1 MLQAHEFGTVC
12 VIINRRSKGWLLA
25 LCAIVAGVAVFTPAW
40 IIQPFRPQTEGGVQ
54 FALTLRRFSPLL
66 TIVLL
71 AAMAVVASTLWR
83 GARWWSRA
91 LMVVALMVT
100 TACAW
105 LARQNHF
112 EWMFNPLPNPAYAR
126 VGEATFVDDADLVLA
141 VERGGEA
148 AAYPVRQL
156 AYHHLVHDAVGR
168 VPIVV
173 TY

>member
-1 MLQAHEFGTVC
+1 MT
-12 VIINRRSKGWLLA
+12 ISRRAKSWLLA
-25 LCAIVAGVAVFTPAW
+25 VGVIIAGLAVFTPAW
-40 IIQPFRPQTEGGVQ
+40 LIQPFRLQTERGVQ
-54 FALTLRRFSPLL
+54 VALTLRRVSPLL
-66 TIVLL
+66 TIVIL
-71 AAMAVVASTLWR
+71 AAIAVLVSKLWR

-91 LMVVALMVT
+91 LMVVALLVT
-100 TACAW
+100 TACTW

-112 EWMFNPLPNPAYAR
+112 EWMFNPLPNPAY
-126 VGEATFVDDADLVLA
+126 VHVPDATFVDDADLVLA

-156 AYHHLVHDAVGR
+156 AYHHLVHDTVGR

>member
-1 MLQAHEFGTVC
+1 VT
-12 VIINRRSKGWLLA
+12 INRKAKYWLLA
-25 LCAIVAGVAVFTPAW
+25 ACAIVAGLAVFTPAW
-40 IIQPFRPQTEGGVQ
+40 IIQPFRPQTERGMQ

-66 TIVLL
+66 TIVILS
-71 AAMAVVASTLWR
+71 AMAVLVTWLWR
-83 GARWWSRA
+83 GARWWSRS
-91 LMVVALMVT
+91 LMVVALVVT
-100 TACAW
+100 TACTW

-112 EWMFNPLPNPAYAR
+112 EWMFNPLPRPAYAR
-126 VGEATFVDDADLVLA
+126 VPDATFVDDADLVLA

-156 AYHHLVHDAVGR
+156 AYHHLVHDTVGR

>member
-1 MLQAHEFGTVC
+1 MITVT
-12 VIINRRSKGWLLA
+12 RTAKGWLLA
-25 LCAIVAGVAVFTPAW
+25 ACVIAAGLAVFTPAW
-40 IIQPFRPQTEGGVQ
+40 IIQPFRPQTDRGVQ
-54 FALTLRRFSPLL
+54 FALTLRRVSPLL

-71 AAMAVVASTLWR
+71 AVILVLASKLWR

-91 LMVVALMVT
+91 LMVVALLVT

-126 VGEATFVDDADLVLA
+126 VPDAAFVDDADLVLA

-148 AAYPVRQL
+148 AAYPIRQL
-156 AYHHLVHDAVGR
+156 AYHHLVHDTVGR

>member
-1 MLQAHEFGTVC
+1 MITVT
-12 VIINRRSKGWLLA
+12 RTAKGWLLA
-25 LCAIVAGVAVFTPAW
+25 ACSIIAGLAVFTPAW
-40 IIQPFRPQTEGGVQ
+40 IIQPFRPQTDGGVR
-54 FALTLRRFSPLL
+54 FALTLRRISPLL

-71 AAMAVVASTLWR
+71 AVILVLASKLWL

-91 LMVVALMVT
+91 LMVVALLLT
-100 TACAW
+100 TACTW

-112 EWMFNPLPNPAYAR
+112 EWMFNPLPKPTYAS
-126 VGEATFVDDADLVLA
+126 APDAAFVDDADLVLA

-148 AAYPVRQL
+148 AAYPIRQL
-156 AYHHLVHDAVGR
+156 AYHHLVHDTVGR

>member
-1 MLQAHEFGTVC
+1 M
-12 VIINRRSKGWLLA
+12 IISRRAKGWLLA
-25 LCAIVAGVAVFTPAW
+25 GCVAMAGLAVIAPAW
-40 IIQPFRPQTEGGVQ
+40 IIQPFRPQTAGGVQ

-66 TIVLL
+66 TIVILAALAVLL
-71 AAMAVVASTLWR
+71 AKLWR

-91 LMVVALMVT
+91 LMVVALLLT
-100 TACAW
+100 TAFAW

-126 VGEATFVDDADLVLA
+126 AADAAFVDDADLVLA
-141 VERGGEA
+141 VERAGEA
-148 AAYPVRQL
+148 AAYPIRQL
-156 AYHHLVHDAVGR
+156 AYHHLVHDTVGR

>member
-1 MLQAHEFGTVC
+1 M
-12 VIINRRSKGWLLA
+12 IISRRAKGWLLA
-25 LCAIVAGVAVFTPAW
+25 VCVTIAGLAVFTPVW
-40 IIQPFRPQTEGGVQ
+40 IIQPFRPQTERGVQ
-54 FALTLRRFSPLL
+54 IALTLRRISPLL
-66 TIVLL
+66 TIVIL
-71 AAMAVVASTLWR
+71 AAMAVLASKLWR
-83 GARWWSRA
+83 NARWWSRA

-126 VGEATFVDDADLVLA
+126 APEATFVEDADLVLA

-156 AYHHLVHDAVGR
+156 AYHHLVHDTVGR